1 MTEIEATE
9 YAKKNNI
16 LENAESVSAFSNGM
30 FFINGDILTLQK
42 QATIEGFEFYLLKG
56 NLPTPQP
63 TQDGTSGTEI
73 Q

>member
-16 LENAESVSAFSNGM
+16 LENAISLVAFSNGM
-30 FFINGDILTLQK
+30 FFINSDILSLQK
-42 QATIEGFEFYLLKG
+42 QANTEGLEFYLLKG
-56 NLPTPQP
+56 NLPNPQ
-63 TQDGTSGTEI
+63 TSTDGTSGTEI